1 MNLRDKVI
9 LITGGATG
17 IGRATADLCAAEHA
31 RVIVADINDEAGEE
45 AARMLNGTFV
55 HVNVSDEASVKAMVE
70 KIATQFDYLDGWL
83 HAAAILKGAHVALDE
98 FTFDTWRSVLDVN
111 LTGTF
116 LCAKYAAPLL
126 KGSGRG
132 VVVLISSIAA
142 TLGSSSFA
150 YGASKGGVQSL
161 GITLAQR
168 LAPDGIRVNVVSP
181 DSIDTQMKRSVIA
194 AEAERRGDPAKFDAI
209 VRNANLGQPEGL
221 AKVLAWLLSEDADY
235 VRGTIF
241 TR

>member
-1 MNLRDKVI
+1 MDLRDKII

-17 IGRATADLCAAEHA
+17 IGRATADLCAADHA
-31 RVIVADINDEAGEE
+31 KVIVADINTQAGDE
-45 AARMLNGTFV
+45 AARALNGTFV
-55 HVNVSDEASVKAMVE
+55 HVNVADESSVKAMAA
-70 KIATQFDYLDGWL
+70 KIANQYGHLDGLL

-98 FTFDTWRSVLDVN
+98 YTFDTWKSVLDVN

-126 KGSGRG
+126 KESGRG
-132 VVVLISSIAA
+132 VIVLISSIAA
-142 TLGSSSFA
+142 TVGSSSFA

-181 DSIDTQMKRSVIA
+181 DSIDTNMKRSVIA
-194 AEAERRGDPAKFDAI
+194 AEAERRGDPAKFDQI

-221 AKVLAWLLSEDADY
+221 AKVLAWLLSEEADY